1 MPALQKPAM
10 HNNYFFLKKLAA
22 ELDTLLRGTQLLTCF
37 SQEKDELVLGFS
49 GNVFLKCI
57 LKPDFSVLTVAD
69 DFSRARKNSVSLWEE
84 LYGNP
89 VNEIRVF
96 ENERAVRIA
105 LGQQYAL
112 VIKLFGNRP
121 NLLVYK
127 GDGLIAMFNN
137 KLLTDKNLKLPD
149 FDRELKADFATFQ
162 SLDGNYRKQFFTFG
176 KDLFEAVDR
185 AVEGLDIAG
194 KWEKLSSFLI
204 YLENPRFYIDSGG
217 LVPKLSLLQGEEQPD
232 AISAVNA
239 FASRYQKVTGL
250 DRLKSDLTAKLLK
263 DIAKTRSYITTT
275 RNKLEELLSGV
286 KNEEIGNIL
295 MANLHV
301 VREGA
306 TEVELDNFYTGEP
319 VKIRLKKELSP
330 QKNAEDYYRK
340 SKNEKIET
348 ETAQRNLE
356 AAGIKLEELV
366 ERLRKVEN
374 AEDLKQLR
382 GLSKEMTSQSRESIK
397 DDFPFKEYSYKG
409 TKIWV
414 GRNAKNNDL
423 LTTKYAQKDDWW
435 LHARDTSGSHVVI
448 KSPNPSAEVLEYAAS
463 IAAWYSKRKS
473 EKLVTVIYTQKKYVR
488 KAKNLAAGQ
497 VIVEKEKTLLV
508 EPGL

>member
-1 MPALQKPAM
+1 M
-10 HNNYFFLKKLAA
+10 HNNFFFLRKLAA
-22 ELDTLLRGTQLLTCF
+22 ELDTLLKGAELLTCF

-49 GNVFLKCI
+49 NNAYLKCI
-57 LKPDFSVLTVAD
+57 LKPDFSSLTVAD

-84 LYGNP
+84 LYGSP

-96 ENERAVRIA
+96 ENERAVKIA
-105 LGQQYAL
+105 LGREFTL
-112 VIKLFGNRP
+112 VIKFFGNRP
-121 NLLVYK
+121 NLLVYR
-127 GDGLIAMFNN
+127 GDALTAMFNN
-137 KLLTDKNLKLPD
+137 KLLTDRNLRPED
-149 FDRELKADFATFQ
+149 FDRELKADFETFQ
-162 SLDGNYRKQFFTFG
+162 GLEGNYRKQFFTLG
-176 KDLFEAVDR
+176 KELSEALDR
-185 AVEGLDIAG
+185 ATDGLDISG
-194 KWEKLSSFLI
+194 KWEKLGRFLT
-204 YLENPRFYIDSGG
+204 YLENPRFYIDSAG

-239 FASRYQKVTGL
+239 FVSRYQKVTAV
-250 DRLKSDLTAKLLK
+250 DRLKSDLTGKLIK

-295 MANLHV
+295 MANLHI
-301 VREGA
+301 VREGS
-306 TEVELDNFYTGEP
+306 TEVELENFYTGEP
-319 VKIRLKKELSP
+319 VRIRLKKELSP
-330 QKNAEDYYRK
+330 QKNAEAYYRK

-348 ETAQRNLE
+348 ETAQKNLE
-356 AAGIKLEELV
+356 AAGSKLEYLV
-366 ERLRKVEN
+366 ERLREVEN
-374 AEDLKQLR
+374 TDDLKQLK
-382 GLSKEMTSQSRESIK
+382 GVSKDMVSLARAGTK
-397 DDFPFKEYSYKG
+397 DDLPFKEYHYKG

-435 LHARDTSGSHVVI
+435 LHARDTSGSHVVV
-448 KSPNPSAEVLEYAAS
+448 KSPNPSLEVLEYAAS

-488 KAKNLAAGQ
+488 KARNLAAGQ

-508 EPGL
+508 EPSDG